1 MWKFHFELSSC
12 LLSHP
17 ISTTHLLKHT
27 KMKLFIPLAFLCVL
41 VISCQ
46 AQDPLKEKILCIIET
61 RLSSNLCKSTSKA
74 QAMAGSDPATAC
86 STLETF
92 RIMLPLVGCTTADY
106 DLLHSIVCEHKDIPC
121 SHAA

>member
-1 MWKFHFELSSC
+1 QRH
-12 LLSHP
+12 
-17 ISTTHLLKHT
+17 IYQKHT
-27 KMKLFIPLAFLCVL
+27 KMKLLIPLAFLCVL

-61 RLSSNLCKSTSKA
+61 RLSSNLCKSTSRA
-74 QAMAGSDPATAC
+74 QAMAGNDPATAC

-92 RIMLPLVGCTTADY
+92 KIMLPLVGCTSADY

-121 SHAA
+121 SQAA